1 MSVEL
6 EGKRMKR
13 APMVG
18 LIAALAAHAGAPAWS
33 QPAMPGP
40 FASGAEQAAA
50 LAGGAATSES
60 LTQAALG
67 RIQAM
72 DHAGPRLNAV
82 IAILPGA
89 LAEARSLDAE
99 RRAGRVRGPL
109 QGLPILLKDNI
120 EAAGGPPTTAGSL
133 ALTGNAP
140 GRDSP
145 IARRLREGGL
155 VILGKTNL
163 SEWANFRS
171 GSSIS
176 GWSAVGGLVRNPY
189 ALDRSACGS
198 SAGSGAAVAAG
209 YVFAAIGTETDGSII
224 CPSAASGLVGFK
236 PTLGLVPR
244 TGVVPLSPAQDT
256 AGPMAR
262 TVRDAAEVLTLIAGS
277 DPADP
282 ATAPADTHRVDF
294 AKALDAQALK
304 GARIGVLRRVA
315 RHDATHAVFEAALE
329 RMSAAG
335 AVLVE
340 IAPMAEAPA
349 HALNKAETTALQGEF
364 RASIDAYLAA
374 APAAVRTRSLDA
386 LIAFDKAEPAELA
399 LFGQDTFEAA
409 AKTGAAETAAA
420 RAEARRLAG
429 PEGLDRMFAEGRVD
443 AIAAESGG
451 PSAVIDLLDGDH
463 FTGSPT
469 TLPAVAGYPHL
480 TVPMG
485 QVGGMPVGLSLIGP
499 AWSDAR
505 ILSLGYAFEQLGPR
519 LPPPRFQPSADAAFA
534 SATDR

>member
-1 MSVEL
+1 MNH
-6 EGKRMKR
+6 
-13 APMVG
+13 APMFALMAAFAASG
-18 LIAALAAHAGAPAWS
+18 ALAEPA
-33 QPAMPGP
+33 P
-40 FASGAEQAAA
+40 FAAGAEQAAA
-50 LAGGAATSES
+50 LKAGATTSEK
-60 LTQAALG
+60 LNQAALA
-67 RIQAM
+67 RIRAL

-82 IAILPGA
+82 IATFPDAIEQARA
-89 LAEARSLDAE
+89 LDRE
-99 RRAGRVRGPL
+99 RQAGRLRSPL
-109 QGLPILLKDNI
+109 HGLPILLKDNI
-120 EAAGGPPTTAGSL
+120 ETAGPLPTTAGSL
-133 ALTGNAP
+133 ALKANVA

-171 GSSIS
+171 SSSIS
-176 GWSAVGGLVRNPY
+176 GWSAMGGLVRNPY

-198 SAGSGAAVAAG
+198 SSGSGSAVAAG
-209 YVFAAIGTETDGSII
+209 YVFAAIGTETDGSIT
-224 CPSAASGLVGFK
+224 CPSAAAGLVGFK

-282 ATAPADTHRVDF
+282 ATAPADARKVDF
-294 AKALDAQALK
+294 AKALDAKALA
-304 GARIGVLRRVA
+304 GARIGVLRHTA
-315 RHDATHAVFEAALE
+315 KHDATDKVFDAALE
-329 RMSAAG
+329 RMKAAG

-340 IAPMAEAPA
+340 ITPLSDDASQ
-349 HALNKAETTALQGEF
+349 ALDKAETTALEGEF

-374 APAAVRTRSLDA
+374 APAAVRARSLDA

-399 LFGQDTFEAA
+399 LFGQDLFEAS
-409 AKTGAAETAAA
+409 AKTGAAETTAA

-429 PEGLDRMFAEGRVD
+429 PEGLDRMFAQGQVE
-443 AIAAESGG
+443 AIVAETGG

-463 FTGSPT
+463 FTGAPT

-519 LPPPRFQPSADAAFA
+519 PAPPRFPPSADAAFA
-534 SATDR
+534 SATDLP